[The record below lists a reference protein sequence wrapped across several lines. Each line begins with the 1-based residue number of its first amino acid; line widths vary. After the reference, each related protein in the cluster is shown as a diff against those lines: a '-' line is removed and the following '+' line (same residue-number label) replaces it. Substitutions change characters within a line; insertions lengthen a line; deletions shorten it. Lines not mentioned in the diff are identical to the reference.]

1 MKPSLTVPL
10 GMCAF
15 LLFIVT
21 GDLTTFAQS
30 NSRNLCQAAAQ
41 SVSSTC
47 AGKQVWTEV
56 GTAATSC
63 FVCKNKIDQIVEAAS
78 PDWKAA
84 LSACSGCISILGPA
98 DQCAIA
104 LTHWS
109 ECQTPCVGKANGT
122 NICFGPNT
130 AYGLEFA
137 QCQENY
143 PSMTGTCKTDQFCD
157 SKKAFVWGSA
167 NPPQCADCDNDHGQ
181 APSSSYHNGEGY
193 CMPSTGN
200 APGWHECVSKT
211 GGPGGHWLY
220 LPQLN
225 NQRNCHPTPV
235 QQPGPA
241 GPK

>member
-30 NSRNLCQAAAQ
+30 NSRNLCQGAAQ

-181 APSSSYHNGEGY
+181 AIISATRQPNTVGVNGSG
-193 CMPSTGN
+193 TLLGVVVKGI
-200 APGWHECVSKT
+200 APGTTNLSI
-211 GGPGGHWLY
+211 
-220 LPQLN
+220 
-225 NQRNCHPTPV
+225 V
-235 QQPGPA
+235 QVNAKDSQQKPIPLVTSEA
-241 GPK
+241 TIKVQ